1 MSVWDWEFTFADVL
15 PQLLQVIHVTIGAT
29 IGAFAFA
36 LVGGLILA
44 LGRRSQKKWISW
56 PTYGFIEFVRTT
68 PPLVQLYFI
77 FFVFPDLFGV
87 ALPAIVAGILGLGIH
102 YSTYLSEV
110 YRAGIESVP
119 QGQWEA
125 ATALN
130 FSPVQKW
137 KSIILPQAI
146 RPVVPVMGNYLI
158 VLFKETPLLAAISV
172 GELLGTAQSIGS
184 STFRYLEPI
193 TLVGLFFLL
202 MSYPA
207 SLMIKRLELRLDLN
221 RK

>member
-1 MSVWDWEFTFADVL
+1 MDWNWDFTWNEVL
-15 PQLLQVIHVTIGAT
+15 PELLSVLHVTIEAT

-36 LVGGLILA
+36 MVFGLILA
-44 LGRRSQKKWISW
+44 LGRRSRHRWISW
-56 PTYGFIEFVRTT
+56 PTYGFVEFFRTT
-68 PPLVQLYFI
+68 PLLVQLYFI
-77 FFVFPDLFGV
+77 FFVFPDLFGLT
-87 ALPAIVAGILGLGIH
+87 LPPLAAGILGLGIH

-119 QGQWEA
+119 RGQWEA

-130 FSPVQKW
+130 FSAWQKW
-137 KSIILPQAI
+137 RSIILPQAI

-184 STFRYLEPI
+184 NTFRYLEPI
-193 TLVGLFFLL
+193 TLVGIFFLIL
-202 MSYPA
+202 SYLA
-207 SLMIKRLELRLDLN
+207 SLLVKRLELRLDLN